1 MDIIAAH
8 QQGLI
13 EQLEDEVLALAGR
26 PLEHGQRAVVLHH
39 LYDHSRGAHGW
50 ALIEAR
56 RGLRIAA
63 GIAALGRR
71 IERWGWVVR
80 GRDEARNALTA
91 LAEALG
97 EAARART
104 AAAYRGYRLSA
115 TAALRNEAERSVPAE
130 LLAALD
136 GCHAARRA
144 QEDLGVEVREAL
156 ADASEG
162 LANAAVDPDAL
173 ERAWARVSRT
183 KLSGAAQRLLGDET
197 LARKATRDRRRGWE
211 KVESR
216 LLAEASLPASFRA
229 NPAQHFYA
237 LQQMLRER
245 RRQQWREA
253 CDQVPDAV
261 ALAA

>member
-26 PLEHGQRAVVLHH
+26 PLDHGQRAVVLHH

-50 ALIEAR
+50 ALLEAR

-63 GIAALGRR
+63 GIAVLSRKV
-71 IERWGWVVR
+71 ERWGWVVG
-80 GRDEARNALTA
+80 GRDEARGALAA
-91 LAEALG
+91 LAEALS

-104 AAAYRGYRLSA
+104 AAAYRAYRLSA
-115 TAALRNEAERSVPAE
+115 TAALRSEAERSLPTE

-144 QEDLGVEVREAL
+144 REDLDLEIRQAL

-162 LANAAVDPDAL
+162 LANAAVDSDML
-173 ERAWARVSRT
+173 ERAWAMIGRT
-183 KLSGAAQRLLGDET
+183 RLSSAARRLLGDEV
-197 LARKATRDRRRGWE
+197 LARKATRDQRRGWA
-211 KVESR
+211 KVER
-216 LLAEASLPASFRA
+216 KLLAEASLPATFRA

>member
-1 MDIIAAH
+1 V
-8 QQGLI
+8 G
-13 EQLEDEVLALAGR
+13 
-26 PLEHGQRAVVLHH
+26 
-39 LYDHSRGAHGW
+39 
-50 ALIEAR
+50 
-56 RGLRIAA
+56 
-63 GIAALGRR
+63 
-71 IERWGWVVR
+71 
-80 GRDEARNALTA
+80 GRDEARRALSA

-104 AAAYRGYRLSA
+104 VAAYRAYRLSA
-115 TAALRNEAERSVPAE
+115 TAALRSEAERGLPTE

-144 QEDLGVEVREAL
+144 REELDLDICQAL
-156 ADASEG
+156 ADASNG
-162 LANAAVDPDAL
+162 LANAAVDPDML
-173 ERAWARVSRT
+173 ESVWAMIRGT
-183 KLSGAAQRLLGDET
+183 KLGGAAQRLLGDEA
-197 LARKATRDRRRGWE
+197 LAHMTARDQRRGWA
-211 KVESR
+211 KVER
-216 LLAEASLPASFRA
+216 KLLAEASLPATFRA